1 MRVQARMIVL
11 SFIFS
16 SILSVSHGLK
26 SPSGNIETIA
36 PQSKLRSSTQQVP
49 TDNRNEIDRRTMMKF
64 MLGVPTVCLALILQP
79 MQPASAY
86 EKSFPIE
93 LGYNEGDID
102 LSQVRQ
108 AKMKAKR
115 VKRERGMDFVTQS
128 PLVFRGPKDILTS
141 ATWGGAM
148 WLLSGSRSNP
158 LVTPIANILYDE
170 NQEKWLKDRNEGLFA
185 PPPLAVLIVL
195 GIVFFALGVAID
207 RLALLIAEG
216 EANVS
221 LQLAAV
227 TLIGA
232 GSLELGR
239 IASGEKKMTR
249 QEDDRS
255 TQLEGEFAEFAEKRL
270 LPGGNCHRN
279 EVVRSFRRYNPKYR
293 QSNSMEYPLTDVE
306 IERMLKAWN
315 RSRGNPE
322 MSSAG
327 FYSNL
332 QINDKADVFR

>member
-1 MRVQARMIVL
+1 
-11 SFIFS
+11 
-16 SILSVSHGLK
+16 
-26 SPSGNIETIA
+26 
-36 PQSKLRSSTQQVP
+36 
-49 TDNRNEIDRRTMMKF
+49 
-64 MLGVPTVCLALILQP
+64 MLGTSTIGLALILP
-79 MQPASAY
+79 PVRPASAY

-93 LGYNEGDID
+93 LGYIEGDIE

-108 AKMKAKR
+108 AKMNAKR
-115 VKRERGMDFVTQS
+115 IKRERGMEFVTQN
-128 PLVFRGPKDILTS
+128 PLVFRGPKDIVTS

-195 GIVFFALGVAID
+195 GIVFFAMGVAID
-207 RLALLIAEG
+207 RLVLLIAEG

-255 TQLEGEFAEFAEKRL
+255 TQLEGEFADFAEKRL

-293 QSNSMEYPLTDVE
+293 QSDSVEYPLTDVE
-306 IERMLKAWN
+306 IERMLKVWN

-327 FYSNL
+327 FYANL
-332 QINDKADVFR
+332 QINEKADVFR